1 MWNLRKL
8 VCGEIRSII
17 EINKIVRDPKRGL
30 LHLFAEAFSLSYIMM
45 SMTSLC
51 CSGPLPEEAPSVE
64 DTFRMVMP
72 NRQFQLLLLNEKIL

>member
-30 LHLFAEAFSLSYIMM
+30 LHSFAEAFFFKLYNDKQ
-45 SMTSLC
+45 T
-51 CSGPLPEEAPSVE
+51 PYFFNQKYATEKSVTYF
-64 DTFRMVMP
+64 DLIF
-72 NRQFQLLLLNEKIL
+72 

>member
-30 LHLFAEAFSLSYIMM
+30 LHLFAEAFFFKLYNDVYDIVM
-45 SMTSLC
+45 LQQ
-51 CSGPLPEEAPSVE
+51 PLAGGS
-64 DTFRMVMP
+64 TKCR
-72 NRQFQLLLLNEKIL
+72 RHILEW

>member
-30 LHLFAEAFSLSYIMM
+30 LHSFAEAFFFKLYNDVYDDVYDIVM
-45 SMTSLC
+45 LQQ
-51 CSGPLPEEAPSVE
+51 PLAGGS
-64 DTFRMVMP
+64 TKCR
-72 NRQFQLLLLNEKIL
+72 RHI

>member
-30 LHLFAEAFSLSYIMM
+30 LHSFAEAFFFKLYNDVYDIVM
-45 SMTSLC
+45 LQQ
-51 CSGPLPEEAPSVE
+51 PLPEEAPSVE
-64 DTFRMVMP
+64 DTFRMAMP
-72 NRQFQLLLLNEKIL
+72 NRQFQLLLLDEKIL